1 MLHDSCDPRTEHIS
15 NRAKERAMRT
25 FETATVT
32 VMCVAVFSVMP
43 ASAADDSKVKDAAR
57 QVESGA
63 KTTGEGIKDTAK
75 GVGSTVVEGAKTAG
89 DKIKEAGRAAEPEA
103 KNAWGQLKDSAS
115 SFGHSVKAFFKGLG
129 G

>member
-1 MLHDSCDPRTEHIS
+1 MLDASCDRRTEHIS

-25 FETATVT
+25 FETVTVT
-32 VMCVAVFSVMP
+32 VICVAVLSVMP
-43 ASAADDSKVKDAAR
+43 ASAADDSKVKDATR

-63 KTTGEGIKDTAK
+63 KTTGEGIKETAK

-89 DKIKEAGRAAEPEA
+89 DKVKEAGRAAEPEA
-103 KNAWGQLKDSAS
+103 KSAWGSFKDSAS
-115 SFGHSVKAFFKGLG
+115 SFGHSVKRFFKGLG

>member
-1 MLHDSCDPRTEHIS
+1 MLPEFCDFRIEHDEQPCKGD
-15 NRAKERAMRT
+15 AMKT

-43 ASAADDSKVKDAAR
+43 ASAADDSKVKDATR

-103 KNAWGQLKDSAS
+103 KNAWGQFKDSAS
-115 SFGHSVKAFFKGLG
+115 SFGHSVKNFFKGLG

>member
-1 MLHDSCDPRTEHIS
+1 MLKIPATSETNTMS
-15 NRAKERAMRT
+15 NDAKGRAMRT

-32 VMCVAVFSVMP
+32 IICVAVFSVMP
-43 ASAADDSKVKDAAR
+43 AAADDSMVKDAAR

-103 KNAWGQLKDSAS
+103 KNAWGQFKDSAS

-129 G
+129 GG

>member
-1 MLHDSCDPRTEHIS
+1 
-15 NRAKERAMRT
+15 
-25 FETATVT
+25 
-32 VMCVAVFSVMP
+32 
-43 ASAADDSKVKDAAR
+43 
-57 QVESGA
+57 
-63 KTTGEGIKDTAK
+63 
-75 GVGSTVVEGAKTAG
+75 VVEGAKTAG